1 MLLYSLVEVQ
11 PVWFNVVFSWRVVDN
26 LYFWY
31 CIECF
36 FVIHSGNDS
45 LVEVAYLDADIPQR
59 VNPIRIESCE
69 SFRMRAEAFISECLA
84 ITNDSNGSGIIK
96 CV

>member
-1 MLLYSLVEVQ
+1 MLVVVE
-11 PVWFNVVFSWRVVDN
+11 
-26 LYFWY
+26 
-31 CIECF
+31 
-36 FVIHSGNDS
+36 GGGGG
-45 LVEVAYLDADIPQR
+45 R

-96 CV
+96 CE